1 MKRIL
6 LVITALLAVAS
17 TCLSA
22 AERHEVKV
30 GEFTQ
35 LNVTDNINV
44 DYVCCPDSS
53 GMAVFAADAKV
64 VSGILFENN
73 GKGKL
78 TIQVT
83 PDVLAAGHLP
93 TVTVYS
99 SSLQEA
105 KNQGD
110 STLRLVRLA
119 KTPVLKCV
127 ITDNGCLVA
136 HGIDAVTAQLNIS
149 TGRGKI
155 VADGRCTNLR
165 VKNVGKGEIQADQLP
180 AQSVHCTIIGTGSI
194 GCTVQGGELKVTG
207 SGTGKVYYKGKPSS
221 VTVHKLGSIKAIP
234 LQ

>member
-6 LVITALLAVAS
+6 SAFTLLLAVAT

-30 GEFTQ
+30 GEFTK

-44 DYVCCPDSS
+44 DYVCSPDSS
-53 GMAVFAADAKV
+53 GMAVFTADAKV
-64 VSGILFENN
+64 VSGLLFVNN

-78 TIQVT
+78 TVQVA

-110 STLRLVRLA
+110 STVRLVRLA

-127 ITDNGCLVA
+127 ITDNGRLIA
-136 HGIDAVTAQLNIS
+136 HGIDAATVQLNIS

-155 VADGRCTNLR
+155 VADGQCTNLR
-165 VKNVGKGEIQADQLP
+165 AKNVGKGEIQADQLP
-180 AQSVHCTIIGTGSI
+180 AKSAHCTIIGTGSI